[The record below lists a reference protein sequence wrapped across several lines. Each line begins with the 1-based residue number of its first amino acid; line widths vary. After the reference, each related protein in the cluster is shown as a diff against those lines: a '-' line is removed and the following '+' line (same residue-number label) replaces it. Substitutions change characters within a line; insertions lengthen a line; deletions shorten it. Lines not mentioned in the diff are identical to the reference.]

1 MVKAMKKYHIIV
13 LIITTVVLSV
23 IVPVIINECYKP
35 NVGYITLWGAQDVL
49 AYFGEILGALG
60 SIFIGVIALYF
71 YPITKAYNE
80 EMQAELTERR
90 KQTDY

>member
-1 MVKAMKKYHIIV
+1 MVMKKHHIIV

-49 AYFGEILGALG
+49 AYFGEI
-60 SIFIGVIALYF
+60 
-71 YPITKAYNE
+71 
-80 EMQAELTERR
+80 
-90 KQTDY
+90 